1 MSQQDFLRH
10 LPDIGAGRQG
20 FFSRIHLDLP
30 LLLGLLALMSVGLS
44 VLYSA
49 SQRDMDMVLGQGYR
63 FILGFVAMVIFAQI
77 PPNSYRLWSLPLYLV
92 GLLLL
97 VAVLVFGDHA
107 KGAQRWLLIPGV
119 GRFQPSEI
127 MKLAVPLMVARYVA
141 DHSLP
146 PRSKPI
152 IGALLL
158 VFVPAV
164 LVAKQPDLGTALL
177 IAAGGMVVLFL
188 SGLSWR
194 LIGGFV
200 VLASAASV
208 AVWPL
213 LHDYQRN
220 RVLTFLDPERD
231 KLGTGWNI
239 IQSTTAIGSGGTYGK
254 GWLHGSQSYLD
265 FLPESHTDFII
276 GVLGEEFGLMGVC
289 ILMVIYLFVIGRS
302 LYIAVK
308 AQDSFS
314 RLVAGC
320 IAITFFVY
328 VFVNMGMVSGLLPV
342 VGVPLPLISYGGTS
356 LVTLL
361 ATFGIL
367 MSIQTHRKLLSD
379 S

>member
-1 MSQQDFLRH
+1 MTQQDFLRH
-10 LPDIGAGRQG
+10 LPDIGSGRKG
-20 FFSRIHLDLP
+20 FFSRMHLDFP
-30 LLLGLLALMSVGLS
+30 LIVGLVMLMCIGLV

-49 SQRDMDMVLGQGYR
+49 TQRDSSMVLGQAYR
-63 FILGFVAMVIFAQI
+63 FVLGFGVMALLAQI
-77 PPNSYRLWSLPLYLV
+77 PPTSYRRWCVPLYII

-107 KGAQRWLLIPGV
+107 KGAQRWLLIPGL

-146 PRSKPI
+146 PRSRPI

-158 VFVPAV
+158 VFVPAF
-164 LVAKQPDLGTALL
+164 LIAKQPDLGTALL
-177 IAAGGMVVLFL
+177 IAAGGMVVLFMA
-188 SGLSWR
+188 GLSWR
-194 LIGGFV
+194 LIGGFI
-200 VLASAASV
+200 VLASGAAV

-239 IQSTTAIGSGGTYGK
+239 IQSTTAIGSGGEYGK
-254 GWLHGSQSYLD
+254 GWLHGTQSYLD

-276 GVLGEEFGLMGVC
+276 GVLGEEFGLMGMSLLLTV
-289 ILMVIYLFVIGRS
+289 YLFVIGRS

-314 RLVAGC
+314 RLVAGS
-320 IAITFFVY
+320 ISITFFVY

-342 VGVPLPLISYGGTS
+342 VGVPLPMVSYGGTS

-367 MSIQTHRKLLSD
+367 MSIHTHRKLLS
-379 S
+379 SS